1 MSNSGATYFDL
12 AFTVRATKPIPVDHG
27 YALYGAISRL
37 VPEAHRENGI
47 AVHPIRGQQVGERL
61 LSLMPWSSLTIR
73 VPDGEVAPLL
83 SLAGKT
89 LRLGETALQVGVPQ
103 VRGLV
108 PATALRSRLVVI
120 KVSNI
125 AAGQLTPEL
134 FAAAARKQLTDLGL
148 SEQTVLT
155 LPTRPD
161 GQPRRRT
168 LRVQHREIVGYEVVI
183 EALTADES
191 LTLQS
196 HGLGG
201 KHHMGCGVF
210 VPATKRQPT

>member
-1 MSNSGATYFDL
+1 MSVFDL
-12 AFTVRATKPIPVDHG
+12 TFSIRGAKPIPADHG

-37 VPEAHRENGI
+37 VPEAHSENGI

-73 VPDGEVAPLL
+73 VADGEMAPLL
-83 SLAGKT
+83 KLAGKT

-108 PATALRSRLVVI
+108 PAVALRSRLVII

-125 AAGQLTPEL
+125 DAVNLTPQL
-134 FAAAARKQLTDLGL
+134 FVASARKQLTGLGI
-148 SEQTVLT
+148 SEQASLT
-155 LPTRPD
+155 LPVRED

-168 LRVQHREIVGYEVVI
+168 IRIQQREIVGYEVIV
-183 EALTADES
+183 EGLTADES
-191 LTLQS
+191 LTLQT

-201 KHHMGCGVF
+201 KRHMGCGVF
-210 VPATKRQPT
+210 VPIGHRE

>member
-1 MSNSGATYFDL
+1 MTHYDL
-12 AFTVRATKPIPVDHG
+12 AFGVRAMKPIPVDHG

-47 AVHPIRGQQVGERL
+47 AVHPIPGQPVGDRL

-83 SLAGKT
+83 NLAGKT
-89 LRLGETALQVGVPQ
+89 LRLGEATLQVGVPQ
-103 VRGLV
+103 LRGLV
-108 PATALRSRLVVI
+108 PAPALRSRLVVI
-120 KVSNI
+120 KVANTT
-125 AAGQLTPEL
+125 AGQLTPDL
-134 FAAAARKQLTDLGL
+134 FTSAARKQLTELGI
-148 SEQTVLT
+148 SEQAILT

-161 GQPRRRT
+161 GHPRRRT
-168 LRVQHREIVGYEVVI
+168 LRVKHSEIVGYEVVV
-183 EALTADES
+183 EGLTAEES
-191 LTLQS
+191 LTLQT

-210 VPATKRQPT
+210 VPWERPPGRRP